1 MKQAL
6 LLTLALAMPAGLFSQ
21 QASRPASQHV
31 NRSASEQASRPA
43 ITGVAFARFYT
54 TDLAAAQHFYGS
66 TLGFDGRQSDGKWIY
81 PVNRSQWL
89 EIVPATPP
97 HANLRMAAVGFTT
110 RDAAGLQKYLAGRGV
125 AIEQP
130 LQDGEFAVRDPEGNL
145 IYFVQSDSHSMVA
158 HSSPSPNAVSRRII
172 HVGFM
177 IQDQAKEDAFWQ
189 GILGF
194 HPYWHG
200 GHTDNALDW
209 AMVQVPDGSDWL
221 EYMFNAGPSPT
232 LQKAGVDDHFSL
244 GVDHINDL
252 VATLARNHCEGERCT
267 KTVTG
272 RDGKVQLGLFD
283 PDLTRA
289 EIMEFKPV
297 VEPCCSPFT
306 GKQPT
311 DEEDR

>member
-6 LLTLALAMPAGLFSQ
+6 LLACALAISSVSFSQ
-21 QASRPASQHV
+21 QT
-31 NRSASEQASRPA
+31 NRPA

-54 TDLAAAQHFYGS
+54 TDLPAAQHFYGS
-66 TLGFDGRQSDGKWIY
+66 TLGFDGRESGGTWVY
-81 PVNRSQWL
+81 PVNHSQWL

-97 HANLRMAAVGFTT
+97 QPNIRMAAVGFTT
-110 RDAAGLQKYLAGRGV
+110 RDAAGLQKYLAAKGV

-130 LQDGEFAVRDPEGNL
+130 LKNGEFAVRDPEGNL
-145 IYFVQSDSHSMVA
+145 VFFVQTDSNPIVA
-158 HSSPSPNAVSRRII
+158 HSTPSPNAVSHRII

-200 GHTDNALDW
+200 GHTDDVVDW
-209 AMVQVPDGSDWL
+209 YMAQVPDGSDWL
-221 EYMFNAGPSPT
+221 EYMFHAGPSPT

-244 GVDHINDL
+244 GVDHISDL
-252 VATLARNHCEGERCT
+252 VAALARNHCEGNCT
-267 KTVTG
+267 RTVTG
-272 RDGKVQLGLFD
+272 RDGKTQIGLFD
-283 PDLTRA
+283 PDHTRA
-289 EIMEFKPV
+289 EIMEFAPV
-297 VEPCCSPFT
+297 QTPCCSPFT
-306 GKQPT
+306 GKLPT

>member
-1 MKQAL
+1 MK
-6 LLTLALAMPAGLFSQ
+6 LALILACALTVPAVSLSQ
-21 QASRPASQHV
+21 
-31 NRSASEQASRPA
+31 QASRPA

-54 TDLAAAQHFYGS
+54 TDLPAAQHFYGS
-66 TLGFDGRQSDGKWIY
+66 TLGFDGRDAGGKWVY
-81 PVNRSQWL
+81 PVNHSQWL

-97 HANLRMAAVGFTT
+97 QANIRMAAVGFTT
-110 RDAAGLQKYLAGRGV
+110 RDAPALQKYLIAKGV

-130 LQDGEFAVRDPEGNL
+130 LKDGEFAVRDPEGNL
-145 IYFVQSDSHSMVA
+145 VYFVQRDSNSVVA
-158 HSSPSPNAVSRRII
+158 HSSPAPNAVSHRII

-200 GHTDNALDW
+200 GHTDDVVDW
-209 AMVQVPDGSDWL
+209 YMVQVPDGSDWL
-221 EYMFNAGPSPT
+221 EYMFHAGPSPT

-244 GVDHINDL
+244 GVDHITDL
-252 VATLARNHCEGERCT
+252 VAALARNHCEGNCT

-272 RDGKVQLGLFD
+272 RDGKTQLGLFD
-283 PDLTRA
+283 PDHTRA
-289 EIMEFKPV
+289 EIMEFTPV
-297 VEPCCSPFT
+297 EKPCCSPFT

>member
-6 LLTLALAMPAGLFSQ
+6 FLACARAVCAACPAQ
-21 QASRPASQHV
+21 QAK
-31 NRSASEQASRPA
+31 RPA
-43 ITGVAFARFYT
+43 ITGIAFARFYT

-66 TLGFDGRQSDGKWIY
+66 TLGFEGHETGGAWTY

-89 EIVPATPP
+89 ELVPSTPP
-97 HANLRMAAVGFTT
+97 LANVRMAAVAFTT
-110 RDAAGLQKYLAGRGV
+110 RDASALQHYLSAHGI

-130 LQDGEFAVRDPEGNL
+130 LKNGEFGVRDPEGNL
-145 IYFVQSDSHSMVA
+145 IFFVQHDSNKLVTDA
-158 HSSPSPNAVSRRII
+158 HPAANATSRRII

-177 IQDQAKEDAFWQ
+177 IHDQAKEDAFWQ

-200 GHTDNALDW
+200 GHTDDTLDW
-209 AMVQVPDGSDWL
+209 YAVQVPDGSDWL

-232 LQKAGVDDHFSL
+232 LQRAGVDDHFSL
-244 GVDHINDL
+244 GVDHITDL
-252 VATLARNHCEGERCT
+252 VANLARNHCEGANCT
-267 KTVTG
+267 RTITG
-272 RDGKVQLGLFD
+272 RDGKVQLDLFD

-289 EIMEFKPV
+289 EFMEFTPV
-297 VEPCCSPFT
+297 REPCCSPFT
-306 GKQPT
+306 GKQPS

>member
-6 LLTLALAMPAGLFSQ
+6 LLACALAIPTLSLSQ
-21 QASRPASQHV
+21 QTSSQ
-31 NRSASEQASRPA
+31 QTSRPA

-54 TDLAAAQHFYGS
+54 TDLPGAQHFYGS
-66 TLGFDGRQSDGKWIY
+66 TLGFDGRESGGKWVY

-89 EIVPATPP
+89 EIVPGTPP
-97 HANLRMAAVGFTT
+97 KANVRMAAVGFTT
-110 RDAAGLQKYLAGRGV
+110 RDAPALQKYLSAHGI

-130 LQDGEFAVRDPEGNL
+130 LKDGEFAVRDPEGNL
-145 IYFVQSDSHSMVA
+145 IFFVQSDSNSLVA
-158 HSSPSPNAVSRRII
+158 HSTPSPNAVSRRII

-177 IQDQAKEDAFWQ
+177 IQNQAKEDAFWQ

-200 GHTDNALDW
+200 GHTDDALDW
-209 AMVQVPDGSDWL
+209 YMVQVPDGSDWL
-221 EYMFNAGPSPT
+221 EYMFNAGPNPT
-232 LQKAGVDDHFSL
+232 LQHAGSDDHFSL
-244 GVDHINDL
+244 GVDHISDL
-252 VATLARNHCEGERCT
+252 VATLARNHCDLANCSR
-267 KTVTG
+267 TVTG

-283 PDLTRA
+283 PDHTRA
-289 EIMEFKPV
+289 EVMEFTPV
-297 VEPCCSPFT
+297 HEPCCSLFT

>member
-6 LLTLALAMPAGLFSQ
+6 LLACALAIPAVSLSQ
-21 QASRPASQHV
+21 
-31 NRSASEQASRPA
+31 QASRPA

-54 TDLAAAQHFYGS
+54 TDLPAAQHFYGS
-66 TLGFDGRQSDGKWIY
+66 TLGFDGRESDGKWVY

-97 HANLRMAAVGFTT
+97 HANLRMEAVGFTT
-110 RDAAGLQKYLAGRGV
+110 RDASALQRYLSAHGV

-130 LQDGEFAVRDPEGNL
+130 LKDGEFAVRDPEGNL
-145 IYFVQSDSHSMVA
+145 IFFVQSDSNPIVA
-158 HSSPSPNAVSRRII
+158 HSNPSPNAVSRRII

-177 IQDQAKEDAFWQ
+177 IQDQTKEDAFWQ

-200 GHTDNALDW
+200 GHIDTALDW
-209 AMVQVPDGSDWL
+209 YMVQVPDGSDWL

-232 LQKAGVDDHFSL
+232 LQKAGGDDHFSL
-244 GVDHINDL
+244 GVDHISDL
-252 VATLARNHCEGERCT
+252 VAALARNHCEGNCT
-267 KTVTG
+267 RTVTG
-272 RDGKVQLGLFD
+272 RDGKTQLGLFD
-283 PDLTRA
+283 PDHTRA
-289 EIMEFKPV
+289 EIMEFTPV
-297 VEPCCSPFT
+297 REPCCSPFT

-311 DEEDR
+311 NDEDR